1 MSSQESYP
9 SPPSSPANIDP
20 ILRNALRYTISAKE
34 YKTLHQYLILRSPP
48 AVRKRAPQ
56 PPTYSSIVQ
65 TTDDFNAA
73 AIRASLRV
81 FVASQTGLK
90 LWDLITTY
98 VLRRDRPQ
106 KCFLQAW
113 KESCTADLPLQTKI
127 EDLHSQRAQS
137 ASFPFPGSYPPSPS
151 PPLSLLLPPPYQ
163 PSHQGSN
170 PFPPPKPPHLTVS
183 NLSPRSCHWRKSG
196 RFRAWSLSRGSIT
209 NHNRNLCGSAGS
221 RVSL

>member
-1 MSSQESYP
+1 MSPQDSYP

-34 YKTLHQYLILRSPP
+34 YKTLHQYLILRTPP

-56 PPTYSSIVQ
+56 PPAYSSIVQ
-65 TTDDFNAA
+65 TNDDFNTA

-90 LWDLITTY
+90 VWDLITTY

-106 KCFLQAW
+106 KYFFQTL

-127 EDLHSQRAQS
+127 EGLHSQVAQ
-137 ASFPFPGSYPPSPS
+137 FPFVSFPGSHPPSPS
-151 PPLSLLLPPPYQ
+151 PPLSLLLPPP
-163 PSHQGSN
+163 
-170 PFPPPKPPHLTVS
+170 
-183 NLSPRSCHWRKSG
+183 
-196 RFRAWSLSRGSIT
+196 
-209 NHNRNLCGSAGS
+209 
-221 RVSL
+221 